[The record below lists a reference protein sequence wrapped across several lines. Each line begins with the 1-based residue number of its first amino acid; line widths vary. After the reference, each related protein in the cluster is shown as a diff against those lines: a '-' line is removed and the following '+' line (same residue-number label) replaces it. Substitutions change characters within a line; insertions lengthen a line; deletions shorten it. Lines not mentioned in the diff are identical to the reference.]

1 MNILLM
7 PHPFREEA
15 AAFSARIAQFLE
27 SRGHTVC
34 ALPESVPS
42 LQRAGVS
49 PLPFAGSADLAAV
62 IGGDGTVLHGVRSL
76 LDHDLPIWAVNFGH
90 IGYLTDCEPEN
101 ALDALQKILDGDC
114 QTEQRTL
121 LDGEIASP
129 AGTVSRFTALN
140 EAVIH
145 RSALSRALKLELS
158 VNHSPLQTFSADGL
172 IVATPT
178 GSTAYNLSAGGP
190 ILMPGSENLVVTP
203 VCPYMLGGSSIVVS
217 GKDTV
222 GVRVF
227 LPSPEGEGSDRLPT
241 LVVDGCEKILLRG
254 GETVTV
260 RRSEKVVRLV
270 RTRQDSFYRTLQKKL
285 AQNL

>member
-1 MNILLM
+1 MNVLLI
-7 PHPFREEA
+7 PHPFRAEA
-15 AAFSARIAQFLE
+15 AAFSARIAQFLA

-34 ALPESVPS
+34 ALPESLSP

-49 PLPFAGSADLAAV
+49 PLPFSGDADLAAV
-62 IGGDGTVLHGVRSL
+62 IGGDGTVLHSVRSL

-90 IGYLTDCEPEN
+90 IGYLTDCEPEG
-101 ALDALQKILDGDC
+101 ALDALQNILAGDC

-121 LDGEIASP
+121 LEGEIENHT
-129 AGTVSRFTALN
+129 GQITCFTALN

-190 ILMPGSENLVVTP
+190 ILMPGSENLVITP

-217 GKDTV
+217 GTDTV

-227 LPSPEGEGSDRLPT
+227 LPVPDDDDPDRLPVI
-241 LVVDGCEKILLRG
+241 VVDGCEKIALHG
-254 GETVTV
+254 GERVTV
-260 RRSEKVVRLV
+260 RRSEKRVKLV

>member
-1 MNILLM
+1 MNILLI
-7 PHPFREEA
+7 PHPFRAEA
-15 AAFSARIAQFLE
+15 AAFSARIAEFL
-27 SRGHTVC
+27 SKRGHTVC
-34 ALPESVPS
+34 ALPESVSP
-42 LQRAGVS
+42 LRQAGIS
-49 PLPFAGSADLAAV
+49 PLPFAGDADLAAV
-62 IGGDGTVLHGVRSL
+62 IGGDGTVLHSVRSL

-90 IGYLTDCEPEN
+90 IGYLTDCEPEA
-101 ALDALQKILDGDC
+101 ALDALQKILDGNC

-121 LDGEIASP
+121 LEGEI
-129 AGTVSRFTALN
+129 VSATGQTARFTALN

-227 LPSPEGEGSDRLPT
+227 LPSPEGDSSDRLPT
-241 LVVDGCEKILLRG
+241 IVVDGCEKITLHG
-254 GETVTV
+254 GESVTV

-270 RTRQDSFYRTLQKKL
+270 RTCQDSFYRTLQKKL

>member
-1 MNILLM
+1 MNVLLI
-7 PHPFREEA
+7 PHPFRGEA
-15 AAFSARIAQFLE
+15 AAFSARIAQVLE
-27 SRGHTVC
+27 ERGHTVC
-34 ALPESVPS
+34 ALPESLPA
-42 LQRAGVS
+42 LRQAGVS
-49 PLPFAGSADLAAV
+49 PLPFAGNANLAAV
-62 IGGDGTVLHGVRSL
+62 IGGDGTVLHSVRSL
-76 LDHDLPIWAVNFGH
+76 LAHDLPIWAVNYGH

-101 ALDALQKILDGDC
+101 AFDALQNILAGNC
-114 QTEQRTL
+114 QTETRIL
-121 LDGEIASP
+121 LEGEIEGPSGQNA
-129 AGTVSRFTALN
+129 RFTALN

-190 ILMPGSENLVVTP
+190 ILMPGSENLVITP

-217 GKDTV
+217 GNDTV
-222 GVRVF
+222 GVRVS
-227 LPSPEGEGSDRLPT
+227 LPPPEEDGSDRLPMI
-241 LVVDGCEKILLRG
+241 VVDGCEKIALRG
-254 GETVTV
+254 GEHITV
-260 RRSEKVVRLV
+260 RRSETVVRLV

>member
-1 MNILLM
+1 MNVLLI
-7 PHPFREEA
+7 PHPFRAEA
-15 AAFSARIAQFLE
+15 AAFSARIAEFLAQRE
-27 SRGHTVC
+27 HTVC
-34 ALPESVPS
+34 ALPESVAP
-42 LQRAGVS
+42 LQQAGVS
-49 PLPFAGSADLAAV
+49 PLPFAGEADLAAV
-62 IGGDGTVLHGVRSL
+62 IGGDGTVLHSVRSL

-90 IGYLTDCEPEN
+90 IGYLTDCEPEG
-101 ALDALQKILDGDC
+101 AFDALETILAGDC

-121 LDGEIASP
+121 LEGVIEGPNGRLA
-129 AGTVSRFTALN
+129 RFTALN

-158 VNHSPLQTFSADGL
+158 VNRSLLQTFSADGL

-227 LPSPEGEGSDRLPT
+227 LPSPEGDGPDRLPMI
-241 LVVDGCEKILLRG
+241 VVDGCEKITLRG
-254 GETVTV
+254 GESVTV

>member
-1 MNILLM
+1 MNILLI

-15 AAFSARIAQFLE
+15 AVFSARIAQFL
-27 SRGHTVC
+27 SRHGHTVC
-34 ALPESVPS
+34 ALPESISP
-42 LQRAGVS
+42 LQKAGVS
-49 PLPFAGSADLAAV
+49 PLPFGGDADLAAV
-62 IGGDGTVLHGVRSL
+62 IGGDGTVLHSVRSL
-76 LDHDLPIWAVNFGH
+76 LAYDLPIWAVNFGH
-90 IGYLTDCEPEN
+90 IGYLTDCEPES
-101 ALDALQKILDGDC
+101 AFDALEKILAGDC

-121 LDGEIASP
+121 LEGEIVGP
-129 AGTVSRFTALN
+129 TGTLSYFTALN

-190 ILMPGSENLVVTP
+190 ILMPGSENLVITP
-203 VCPYMLGGSSIVVS
+203 VCPYMLGGRSIVVS
-217 GKDTV
+217 GTDTV

-227 LPSPEGEGSDRLPT
+227 LPAPDEGDDHRLPMI
-241 LVVDGCEKILLRG
+241 VVDGCEKITLHG
-254 GETVTV
+254 GESVTV
-260 RRSEKVVRLV
+260 RRSEKRVKLV

>member
-1 MNILLM
+1 MNILLI
-7 PHPFREEA
+7 PHPFRAEA
-15 AAFSARIAQFLE
+15 AVFSARIAKFLSE
-27 SRGHTVC
+27 RGHTVC
-34 ALPESVPS
+34 ALPESSSP
-42 LQRAGVS
+42 LRQAGVS
-49 PLPFAGSADLAAV
+49 PLPFSGDADFAAV
-62 IGGDGTVLHGVRSL
+62 IGGDGTVLHSVRSL
-76 LDHDLPIWAVNFGH
+76 LAYDLPIWAVNFGH
-90 IGYLTDCEPEN
+90 IGYLTDCEPED
-101 ALDALQKILDGDC
+101 AFDALQTILAGDC

-121 LDGEIASP
+121 LEGEIETHT
-129 AGTVSRFTALN
+129 GQITRFTALN

-190 ILMPGSENLVVTP
+190 ILMPGSENLVITP

-227 LPSPEGEGSDRLPT
+227 LPVPDDDDPDRLPVI
-241 LVVDGCEKILLRG
+241 VVDGCEKIALRG
-254 GETVTV
+254 GESVTV
-260 RRSEKVVRLV
+260 RRSEKRVKLI